1 MNSPT
6 ETTWPHAAGTKRR
19 VGIKRGGGAKRG
31 AGAKIARFA
40 LYVLLVA
47 AAAVQLLPLI
57 WLLFFSL
64 KNNQEVFN
72 LPPLSLPAHL
82 RWENYE
88 KVWSVGNINRYF
100 FNSAYITAAAVV
112 LTTLLASFVTF
123 ALTRMKWKLRPLV
136 LGLFMLGLM
145 IPVHSTLIPLFS
157 LFNRLHLIDNQMS
170 VIISYTVFNLPIT
183 IMILLGFYYTLPR
196 EVEEAAVID
205 GCSIN
210 RLFFAVTLPMTSSVM
225 VTAAII
231 NMIYNWNEFIFV
243 NTFISSDNLKT
254 LTVGVQ
260 NFVGQYTVNWG
271 AIGATLMISIL
282 PILLAFFILSNRI
295 VEGISAGSVK
305 G

>member
-1 MNSPT
+1 VKR
-6 ETTWPHAAGTKRR
+6 ETAIHQKT
-19 VGIKRGGGAKRG
+19 
-31 AGAKIARFA
+31 
-40 LYVLLVA
+40 A
-47 AAAVQLLPLI
+47 AAALKLPQRISYGILYIVLIIVAALQLLPLI

-72 LPPLSLPAHL
+72 MPPFALPTKI

-88 KVWSVGNINRYF
+88 KVWTQGHISTYF
-100 FNSAYITAAAVV
+100 FNSVSITVIAVV
-112 LTTLLASFVTF
+112 ATVLLASFVTF
-123 ALTRMKWKLRPLV
+123 AITRMKWKLSSLV
-136 LGLFMLGLM
+136 LGLFMLGMM

-157 LFNRLHLIDNQMS
+157 LYTKIGLTDNPLS
-170 VIISYTVFNLPIT
+170 VILSYIAFNLPIT

-196 EVEEAAVID
+196 EVEEAAIMD

-210 RLFFAVTLPMTSSVM
+210 RMFFKITLPMTVSV
-225 VTAAII
+225 VTTTAII

-243 NTFISSDNLKT
+243 NTFISSDKYKT

-260 NFVGQYTVNWG
+260 NFVGQYTTDWG

-282 PILLAFFILSNRI
+282 PILIAFFILSNRI
-295 VEGISAGSVK
+295 VEGIAAGSVK